1 MFTFEN
7 MLVDY
12 ARLRHPEVRFR
23 AQRLQGIGSGI
34 SAKQVP
40 GQCWRSYT
48 RSRCT
53 LCSVSRRLIAA
64 DGAASVNTR
73 STRATEPRRTTALR
87 PNLLESTARNTWRA
101 LLIIAWETRTSW

>member
-7 MLVDY
+7 MLVEY

-23 AQRLQGIGSGI
+23 PRLLCGI
-34 SAKQVP
+34 SNGISVKPVS
-40 GQCWRSYT
+40 GLGGWVYT

-53 LCSVSRRLIAA
+53 LCSVSRRFMAA
-64 DGAASVNTR
+64 DGAASVNTL
-73 STRATEPRRTTALR
+73 STRETEPRRTTALR